1 MSDASRRSD
10 VRSSGGAQLT
20 ADEAVAAALI
30 GSLSSP
36 LPQRQ
41 SMHPATVDSPSADA
55 NGANRKAPGGRTVKK
70 HKPAAQR
77 RGPVPAADES
87 DDDAWGPRSDGS
99 EADERTDPAASGQ
112 VADDCT
118 DEAAGGVSAASGGA
132 DDDKASKR
140 QRRLMKNREAAQL
153 FRQRQKAHISEL
165 EHRVAVLSND
175 NADHRAK
182 VPG

>member
-10 VRSSGGAQLT
+10 VRSS
-20 ADEAVAAALI
+20 VAAALI

-99 EADERTDPAASGQ
+99 EADERTDPA
-112 VADDCT
+112 
-118 DEAAGGVSAASGGA
+118 GGVSAASGGA